1 MKLPTLTVLLAAAA
15 VPATSATADAVLAR
29 MDSAATSFRGMTA
42 KIRMISYTAIIKET
56 TEESGTIT
64 LRSPKPRTVV
74 ALIDFEK
81 PDKKSFSFR
90 DKKAQIYLP
99 KINTVQEY
107 DLGKYD
113 SLLTQGLLIGFGT
126 SSKDLQKN
134 YTISGGTDETIE
146 GLKTSKLEL
155 VPTAETIRQHI
166 TRIELW
172 VGTDTGLPV
181 QEKLYRKSG
190 DYTHI
195 VYSDMKLQS
204 NLTDEQVK
212 LKLPGNV
219 KKEFPQK

>member
-1 MKLPTLTVLLAAAA
+1 LKLPTLTVLLAAAA

-219 KKEFPQK
+219 KKEYPQK

>member
-1 MKLPTLTVLLAAAA
+1 
-15 VPATSATADAVLAR
+15 
-29 MDSAATSFRGMTA
+29 MDSAATFFRGMTA

-219 KKEFPQK
+219 KKEYPQK

>member
-1 MKLPTLTVLLAAAA
+1 MDAAAA
-15 VPATSATADAVLAR
+15 
-29 MDSAATSFRGMTA
+29 SFKGMTA
-42 KIRMISYTAIIKET
+42 KIRMIAYTAIIKET
-56 TEESGTIT
+56 TEESGTIA

-74 ALIDFEK
+74 TLIEFEK
-81 PDKKSFSFR
+81 PDTKSYSFR

-134 YTISGGTDETIE
+134 YTVSGGTEETIE
-146 GLKTSKLEL
+146 GQKTLKIEL

-172 VGTDTGLPV
+172 IGADSGLPV

-190 DYTHI
+190 DYTQI
-195 VYSDMKLQS
+195 VYSEMKLQS

-212 LKLPGNV
+212 LKLPANV
-219 KKEFPQK
+219 KKEYPQK

>member
-1 MKLPTLTVLLAAAA
+1 MDAAAA
-15 VPATSATADAVLAR
+15 
-29 MDSAATSFRGMTA
+29 SFRGMTA
-42 KIRMISYTAIIKET
+42 NIRMVSYTAIIKET
-56 TEESGTIT
+56 TEESGTIA

-81 PDKKSFSFR
+81 PDQKSYSFR

-126 SSKDLQKN
+126 SSKDLRKN
-134 YTISGGTDETIE
+134 YTISGGADETVE
-146 GLKTSKLEL
+146 GLKSWKVEL

-172 VGTDTGLPV
+172 VNAGTGLPV

-190 DYTHI
+190 DYTQI
-195 VYSDMKLQS
+195 VYSEMKLQS

-212 LKLPGNV
+212 LKVPGNV
-219 KKEFPQK
+219 KKEYPQK

>member
-1 MKLPTLTVLLAAAA
+1 
-15 VPATSATADAVLAR
+15 

-134 YTISGGTDETIE
+134 YTVSGGAEETIE
-146 GLKTSKLEL
+146 GLKTWKIEL

-172 VGTDTGLPV
+172 VGADTGLPV

-190 DYTHI
+190 DYTQI
-195 VYSDMKLQS
+195 VYSEMKLQS

-219 KKEFPQK
+219 KKEYPQK

>member
-1 MKLPTLTVLLAAAA
+1 
-15 VPATSATADAVLAR
+15 

-126 SSKDLQKN
+126 SSKDLQRN

-219 KKEFPQK
+219 KKEYPQK

>member
-1 MKLPTLTVLLAAAA
+1 
-15 VPATSATADAVLAR
+15 

-113 SLLTQGLLIGFGT
+113 SLWTQGLLIGFGT
-126 SSKDLQKN
+126 SSKDLQRN

-219 KKEFPQK
+219 KKEYPQK

>member
-1 MKLPTLTVLLAAAA
+1 
-15 VPATSATADAVLAR
+15 

-195 VYSDMKLQS
+195 VYSEMKLQS

-219 KKEFPQK
+219 KKEYPQK

>member
-1 MKLPTLTVLLAAAA
+1 
-15 VPATSATADAVLAR
+15 

-219 KKEFPQK
+219 KKEYPQK

>member
-1 MKLPTLTVLLAAAA
+1 
-15 VPATSATADAVLAR
+15 
-29 MDSAATSFRGMTA
+29 MDSAAASFKGMTA

-56 TEESGTIT
+56 TEESGVIT
-64 LRSPKPRTVV
+64 LRSPKSRTVV
-74 ALIDFEK
+74 ALIEFEK

-99 KINTVQEY
+99 AINTLQEY

-113 SLLTQGLLIGFGT
+113 SLLTQGLLIGFST

-134 YTISGGTDETIE
+134 YTVSGGTDETIE
-146 GLKTSKLEL
+146 GLKTSKIEL

-190 DYTHI
+190 DYTQI

-212 LKLPGNV
+212 LKLPSNV
-219 KKEFPQK
+219 KKEYPQK

>member
-1 MKLPTLTVLLAAAA
+1 LKLPTLTVLLAAAA

-99 KINTVQEY
+99 AINTLQEY

-113 SLLTQGLLIGFGT
+113 SLLTQGLLIGFST

-134 YTISGGTDETIE
+134 YTVSGGTDETIE
-146 GLKTSKLEL
+146 GLKTSKIEL

-190 DYTHI
+190 DYTQI

-212 LKLPGNV
+212 LKLPSNV
-219 KKEFPQK
+219 KKEYPQK